1 MQAIEDFYV
10 MTTKTLNTFSKEEAE
25 RYQSYGI
32 QKIEKVLKIPLFPVN
47 DIINDYFSGC
57 PNLVSL
63 DVEGLDLDIL
73 KTFDFKKYRPEV
85 FCVETLTYTENKS
98 EVKITEIND
107 LLSSNGYIVYADT
120 YINTI
125 FVEKNSWL
133 KR

>member
-1 MQAIEDFYV
+1 

-25 RYQSYGI
+25 RYQSYKT
-32 QKIEKVLKIPLFPVN
+32 QKIDKVLKIPL
-47 DIINDYFSGC
+47 ISINETIQNNFKSC

-73 KTFDFKKYRPEV
+73 KSFNFAKYRPEI
-85 FCVETLTYTENKS
+85 FCVETLTYTEDRS
-98 EVKITEIND
+98 ETKITEITD
-107 LLSSNGYIVYADT
+107 VLVAKDYMIYADT

-125 FVEKNSWL
+125 FIDKKAWA